1 MTSRYLR
8 NVGLV
13 INSGQVLR
21 RNVPHAPPLWHFDV
35 FNRLRRGFDR
45 LGPACLE
52 VLTLDAEIS
61 SRFDVIVYDKLMAAF
76 EEALK
81 TYATAVAEP
90 LPASATPEQIGTV
103 VKALGGLED
112 AVYDLVPELDRK
124 QRRSGNPWAL
134 HNLIFETTGKPEPP
148 DTVLSYALGMFVNI
162 GTLALVEATAL
173 ARLIEG
179 DGGTE
184 QESMDVAG
192 RSRLLRARR
201 RRGVALRARVD
212 LYADELELL
221 QQFGFLAGTSR
232 RDPAARDRDAVEA
245 ALELFLFNS
254 FLSRQDPEVTWR
266 SLWKAERARRNVLA
280 VMPDVDNE
288 EGD

>member
-13 INSGQVLR
+13 INSGRVLR
-21 RNVPHAPPLWHFDV
+21 RNVPDAPPPWHFDV

-61 SRFDVIVYDKLMAAF
+61 SRFDVIVYDKLM
-76 EEALK
+76 
-81 TYATAVAEP
+81 
-90 LPASATPEQIGTV
+90 PASATPEQIGTV

-179 DGGTE
+179 DG
-184 QESMDVAG
+184 
-192 RSRLLRARR
+192 
-201 RRGVALRARVD
+201 
-212 LYADELELL
+212 
-221 QQFGFLAGTSR
+221 
-232 RDPAARDRDAVEA
+232 
-245 ALELFLFNS
+245 
-254 FLSRQDPEVTWR
+254 
-266 SLWKAERARRNVLA
+266 
-280 VMPDVDNE
+280 
-288 EGD
+288 